1 MDYALVLGGGGAK
14 GSYELG
20 VYKALVEMNINVT
33 SIYGTS
39 IGALNGAMFVQGS
52 IDRAEKLWNEI
63 KASDVMNIESKIEEL
78 LLKGGVSSTLEFMMH
93 VISSGGIDITPLK
106 NLLEEIIDED
116 KIRNSL
122 IDYGIVTFSLDNFKP
137 QKLHKSEIENGRL
150 IDYLIASSALPAFK
164 KHTINNER
172 FIDGAFCDNVPL
184 SFAVSDNIEN
194 IIVVDI
200 LSPGFVERANVRGR
214 NVIYIKNPHELKGSV
229 LSFNMDNIKFNMN
242 LGYLDCL
249 KAFGKLHGHRY
260 YINNTEKLH
269 INIEESDIVNIYK
282 FFGVEINHRDIR
294 SSNIILDKIM
304 RLIKSYTGDD
314 ITKDKI
320 FISALEIAADIL
332 SIEKVQVYSLRELIN
347 KVYEALDYN
356 LNNFSDDGYLDYL
369 KNSVLL
375 TDRKKVLS
383 SLLEQINKEA
393 NLIYYLKS
401 CVDGEAPQIF
411 RKLMATVYPKTA
423 IAAAFLMY
431 IDSMRGRL
439 N

>member
-20 VYKALVEMNINVT
+20 VYKALVEMNINIT

-52 IDRAEKLWNEI
+52 IDRAETLWSHLR
-63 KASDVMNIESKIEEL
+63 ASDVMNIESKIEQL
-78 LLKGGVSSTLEFMMH
+78 LQKGGVSSTLEFMMH

-106 NLLEEIIDED
+106 NLLEDIVDED
-116 KIRNSL
+116 KVRNSP

-137 QKLHKSEIENGRL
+137 QKLHKSEIEDGKL

-164 KHTINNER
+164 KHTIDNKR

-184 SFAVSDNIEN
+184 SFAVNDNITN

-200 LSPGFVERANVRGR
+200 LSPGFVERTNIKGL
-214 NVIYIKNPHELKGSV
+214 NVIYIKNPYELKGSV
-229 LSFNMDNIKFNMN
+229 LDFNQDNISFNKT

-260 YINNTEKLH
+260 YLDDKGEFN
-269 INIEESDIVNIYK
+269 INIEDKDIINIYK
-282 FFGVEINHRDIR
+282 FFGVEINHKDIG
-294 SSNIILDKIM
+294 SSKIILDKSM
-304 RLIKSYTGDD
+304 RIIKTYTGNDLS
-314 ITKDKI
+314 KENI
-320 FISALEIAADIL
+320 FIAACEIAADIL
-332 SIEKVQVYSLRELIN
+332 GVEKIKVYSFRHLLEL
-347 KVYEALDYN
+347 VYDKFDYY
-356 LNNFSDDGYLDYL
+356 LNNFSNEGYLDYL

-383 SLLEQINKEA
+383 SLFDSINREA

-401 CVDGEAPQIF
+401 CRDGDAPQIF
-411 RKLMATVYPKTA
+411 RKLIGTVYPKTA

-431 IDSMRGRL
+431 IDSMRGRFI
-439 N
+439 